1 MWHILFPEEKMWIK
15 LDFPVF
21 FLIYF
26 ASAVAHYKG
35 EKTPIDEK
43 SVDPNEDKI
52 HLALNNDQTIVCYDY
67 TGQVSLIYFS
77 FVI

>member
-1 MWHILFPEEKMWIK
+1 MWTK

-21 FLIYF
+21 FLMYF
-26 ASAVAHYKG
+26 ASAVAHFKG
-35 EKTPIDEK
+35 EKTSIDEK
-43 SVDPNEDKI
+43 SVVPNEDKI

-67 TGQVSLIYFS
+67 TGQVSLISFS